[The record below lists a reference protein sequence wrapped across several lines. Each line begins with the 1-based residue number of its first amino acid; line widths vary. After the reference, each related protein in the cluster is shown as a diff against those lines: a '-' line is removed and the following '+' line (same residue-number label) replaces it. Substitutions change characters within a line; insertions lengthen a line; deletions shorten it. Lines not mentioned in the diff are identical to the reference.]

1 MMIAEANGQW
11 QNAGTIGECA
21 CIVAVD
27 VTAKVCSGSLSG
39 FIDFVFSPEIPDASV
54 FQMCLCRQFRLACLL
69 HFLSISSTVKSVG
82 CMLKNFTM
90 IFVLTNPRNCSELR
104 VHVFKLAISSSQTQ
118 LKKQCKWSLYRF
130 CLLIF
135 VRSFMTLYF
144 LYHTGT
150 QNKSSIQPNFFDSL
164 LPGICKESISSALD
178 LLEQNHEGGKSIAD
192 HLLINLFTISS
203 GVSAI
208 SKAYEQQEEECQKN
222 CKSGF
227 CNH

>member
-1 MMIAEANGQW
+1 
-11 QNAGTIGECA
+11 
-21 CIVAVD
+21 
-27 VTAKVCSGSLSG
+27 
-39 FIDFVFSPEIPDASV
+39 
-54 FQMCLCRQFRLACLL
+54 
-69 HFLSISSTVKSVG
+69 
-82 CMLKNFTM
+82 
-90 IFVLTNPRNCSELR
+90 
-104 VHVFKLAISSSQTQ
+104 
-118 LKKQCKWSLYRF
+118 
-130 CLLIF
+130 
-135 VRSFMTLYF
+135 MTLYF

-164 LPGICKESISSALD
+164 FPGICKESISSALD